1 MERLFENNDQT
12 WTERGRDI
20 SDSANTALRRLFE
33 ENSDLSPREVSHIL
47 IHEVLVLELDE
58 ILRRNGNV

>member
-33 ENSDLSPREVSHIL
+33 ENSDLSHIL